1 MICFRVHAQ
10 TAKVSHSKQ
19 PSKGPVKDSQSK
31 QPSKGSK
38 KKSLK
43 QENTSKTH
51 RKKRTNWKG
60 LGSSKQGKQT
70 SQPLAIHT
78 KSYKSTASR
87 TNSKLKHLQRI
98 HLTMKLTK
106 STYSDDRAAYY
117 QGPWE
122 INKSGVSVAKGN
134 IVAFNKTEIMPELV
148 RQVQYFFDNAI

>member
-1 MICFRVHAQ
+1 MSLSYELLEFTRIGSRKRSS
-10 TAKVSHSKQ
+10 AKAAEIQRSSI
-19 PSKGPVKDSQSK
+19 
-31 QPSKGSK
+31 GSK

-87 TNSKLKHLQRI
+87 TKSKLKHLQRI
-98 HLTMKLTK
+98 QLTMNLTK
-106 STYSDDRAAYY
+106 STYSDDRAAY
-117 QGPWE
+117 
-122 INKSGVSVAKGN
+122 V
-134 IVAFNKTEIMPELV
+134 PELV
-148 RQVQYFFDNAI
+148 RQVQYFFDNAT